1 MNYWLDLT
9 FLKMGFWITWALIPV
24 IVEIFPTFLSGIWLL
39 IHNWQPVKV
48 ITPDKLPLISL
59 IVPIYN
65 SETTLFKCIRSIAN
79 SSYPK
84 ELIQIILADNQS
96 TDNSFAVYDQ
106 AQTEFPELNIQLIHT
121 EKGKAKALNAAV
133 YSSIGTYVINI
144 DSDGTLEKKALMN
157 MVLQFENNPQIA
169 ALTGV
174 ILPEPQMIKAKHS
187 WGLSLLQRNEFFE
200 YAQAFLA
207 GRSIESRHNQLFT
220 MSGAF
225 SAFRRSYLLD
235 TFLYNTETI
244 GEDTDM
250 TFQIRDRLKDQVV
263 ICTKAIF
270 FIEPIENL
278 NNLYRQRQRWQR
290 GEIEVVQQYN
300 QKLKINHFF
309 SNFLVRRMLID
320 HTFLFPKMIWLFAS
334 FILVFLGYSWR
345 LLLLSYLLIYFLYV
359 LVSFLNFVCVH
370 LLLRDFPAERKFF
383 SSIWWVGLSL
393 PFYNF
398 ICSWIRFIGI
408 LNSMTQKSSWNA
420 PSFNKEVKSVKQV
433 FKQDRQLF
441 KRKLRKKGKK

>member
-1 MNYWLDLT
+1 
-9 FLKMGFWITWALIPV
+9 MGFWITWALIPV
-24 IVEIFPTFLSGIWLL
+24 VVEIFPAIISGTWLL
-39 IHNWQPVKV
+39 IHNWRTEKLAIPE
-48 ITPDKLPLISL
+48 KLPLISL
-59 IVPIYN
+59 IVPVYN
-65 SETTLFKCIRSIAN
+65 SEATLFKCIRSIAV
-79 SSYPK
+79 STYPK

-96 TDNSFAVYDQ
+96 TDDSFLIYDQ
-106 AQTEFPELNIQLIHT
+106 AQKEFPDLNIQLIRT

-133 YSSIGTYVINI
+133 YSSIGTYIINI
-144 DSDGTLEKKALMN
+144 DSDGALEKKALMN

-174 ILPEPQMIKAKHS
+174 ILPEPEMVKEKQYL
-187 WGLSLLQRNEFFE
+187 GLALLQRNEFFE

-250 TFQIRDRLKDQVV
+250 TFQIRERLNDQVV

-270 FIEPIENL
+270 FIEPIKSL
-278 NNLYRQRQRWQR
+278 DNLYRQRQRWQR

-300 QKLKINHFF
+300 RKLKITYFF
-309 SNFLVRRMLID
+309 KNFLVRRMLID

-334 FILVFLGYSWR
+334 LVLVALGYSWK
-345 LLLLSYLLIYFLYV
+345 LLLLSYLVIYLLYV
-359 LVSFLNFVCVH
+359 FVGALNYICVL
-370 LLLRDFPAERKFF
+370 LLLRGFSVEKKFF
-383 SSIWWVGLSL
+383 AVLWWVALTL

-420 PSFNKEVKSVKQV
+420 LTFNEEFSALKLVLKK
-433 FKQDRQLF
+433 DLQLF
-441 KRKLRKKGKK
+441 KKKVSKKGRE